1 MLQKCYDLQNQ
12 IYDIFQ
18 FLQSDRK
25 KHLFSQ
31 KEKKE
36 QIINQITSYK
46 PISKHTYFSNINQ
59 IFSIIKQDLIKK
71 DYLDYINKPNYTF
84 LHNINELEIHN
95 KNINELE
102 IHNKNI
108 NELEIHN
115 KNINELELYN
125 LVSLDNCIKND
136 FMDEFIKK
144 ILELEDIKFYT
155 LLKKIKENYLF
166 LFHINYDFLSSGIQ
180 TKYTNQSYLYYNNL
194 LENTLVPEEIKF
206 MINNILLEVN
216 NYNNPNYINLVEL
229 QKQHKNFISLEHKLK
244 LDLKEYISEINSLKS
259 LIKEVTIGVILK
271 DTNKFF
277 IKNLEKNYTELLQI
291 IEMYKYENKIQD
303 YLDKKAKLTHI
314 INDFYK
320 QILDQKKYISY
331 YQDNINE
338 NEGEL
343 SKIKEY
349 NYSIRELTNQT
360 IVTQN
365 IEKQNYNPLKNNITN
380 KYYDEI
386 IIKSVKIKNEIKEV
400 NTKID
405 EIKSKQNAILHK
417 RDNLVENKKNEKKNI
432 VIRKRYQKVIDSYQT
447 EIENLEQKLNKLN
460 QNLEDNNY
468 LYKNKEPEIVIHKEE
483 NKELLELKKLL
494 NKTKIDKYNEKIS
507 IEDTIKENNTYIL
520 EYTKLLKNLESKHKK
535 EICKLNL
542 LNNEYQKIFTQYEEY
557 FKQKENLEKTKE
569 IFIIL
574 DEIKKRFLLNR
585 KVFMEYINSYLDI
598 NVNDIN
604 VNINYN
610 VNDINVNINDI
621 NVNIN
626 DKTKEESFSAKLQ
639 SSIILVLKLQEII
652 TINKVFSQNNLDF
665 KYDIYNLNLLSMIDE
680 ERSRNNKNISNHI
693 NLNEYNK
700 ISYNIL
706 NNSINKME
714 IKDMSIDLK
723 KMIYILQ

>member
-1 MLQKCYDLQNQ
+1 M
-12 IYDIFQ
+12 
-18 FLQSDRK
+18 
-25 KHLFSQ
+25 
-31 KEKKE
+31 
-36 QIINQITSYK
+36 
-46 PISKHTYFSNINQ
+46 
-59 IFSIIKQDLIKK
+59 
-71 DYLDYINKPNYTF
+71 
-84 LHNINELEIHN
+84 EIHN

-108 NELEIHN
+108 NELKIHN

-144 ILELEDIKFYT
+144 ILEFEDIKFYT

-166 LFHINYDFLSSGIQ
+166 LFHINYDFISSGIQ
-180 TKYTNQSYLYYNNL
+180 TKYTDQSYLYYRNEENN
-194 LENTLVPEEIKF
+194 LVPEEIKF

-229 QKQHKNFISLEHKLK
+229 YSQHKNFIVLENKLK

-259 LIKEVTIGVILK
+259 LIKEVTIDVILK
-271 DTNKFF
+271 DTNNFF
-277 IKNLEKNYTELLQI
+277 IKNLEQNYTELLQI

-331 YQDNINE
+331 YQNNINE

-343 SKIKEY
+343 VNLKEY

-386 IIKSVKIKNEIKEV
+386 IIKSVKIKNDIKEV

-447 EIENLEQKLNKLN
+447 EIENLEQELNKLN
-460 QNLEDNNY
+460 QKLEDNNY

-520 EYTKLLKNLESKHKK
+520 EYTKLLKNLESKHKN
-535 EICKLNL
+535 EISNLNL
-542 LNNEYQKIFTQYEEY
+542 LNNEYQKIFSQYNNY

-574 DEIKKRFLLNR
+574 EEIKNKFLLNR
-585 KVFMEYINSYLDI
+585 KVFMEYINSYLEDYI
-598 NVNDIN
+598 NDK
-604 VNINYN
+604 
-610 VNDINVNINDI
+610 NVNIND
-621 NVNIN
+621 NVNN
-626 DKTKEESFSAKLQ
+626 NKTKEESFSAKLQ
-639 SSIILVLKLQEII
+639 SSIMLVLKLQEII
-652 TINKVFSQNNLDF
+652 TINRVFSKNNLDF

-680 ERSRNNKNISNHI
+680 ERSINNKNSSSHI
-693 NLNEYNK
+693 NFNEYNK

>member
-1 MLQKCYDLQNQ
+1 
-12 IYDIFQ
+12 
-18 FLQSDRK
+18 
-25 KHLFSQ
+25 
-31 KEKKE
+31 
-36 QIINQITSYK
+36 
-46 PISKHTYFSNINQ
+46 
-59 IFSIIKQDLIKK
+59 
-71 DYLDYINKPNYTF
+71 
-84 LHNINELEIHN
+84 
-95 KNINELE
+95 
-102 IHNKNI
+102 
-108 NELEIHN
+108 
-115 KNINELELYN
+115 
-125 LVSLDNCIKND
+125 
-136 FMDEFIKK
+136 MDEFIKK
-144 ILELEDIKFYT
+144 ILEFEDIKFYI

-166 LFHINYDFLSSGIQ
+166 LFHINYDFLSSSIQ
-180 TKYTNQSYLYYNNL
+180 TKYTDQSYLYYNNL
-194 LENTLVPEEIKF
+194 LEENNLVPKKIKF

-229 QKQHKNFISLEHKLK
+229 YSQHKNFIVLENKLK
-244 LDLKEYISEINSLKS
+244 LDIIKYISEINSLKS
-259 LIKEVTIGVILK
+259 LIKEVTIDVILK
-271 DTNKFF
+271 DTNNFF

-303 YLDKKAKLTHI
+303 YLDKKAKLTHS

-343 SKIKEY
+343 SKLKEY

-386 IIKSVKIKNEIKEV
+386 IIKSVKIKNEIKDV

-405 EIKSKQNAILHK
+405 EIKSKQNTILHK

-432 VIRKRYQKVIDSYQT
+432 VIRKRYQKVIDSYQS
-447 EIENLEQKLNKLN
+447 EIENLEQELNKLN
-460 QNLEDNNY
+460 QKLEDNNY

-520 EYTKLLKNLESKHKK
+520 EYTKLLKNLESKHKN
-535 EICKLNL
+535 EISKLNL
-542 LNNEYQKIFTQYEEY
+542 LNNEYQKIFNQYNNY

-574 DEIKKRFLLNR
+574 EKIKNRFLLNR
-585 KVFMEYINSYLDI
+585 KGFMEYINSYLENYINDI
-598 NVNDIN
+598 NVNINDNVNDIN
-604 VNINYN
+604 VNINN
-610 VNDINVNINDI
+610 
-621 NVNIN
+621 
-626 DKTKEESFSAKLQ
+626 KTKEESFSAKLQ

-680 ERSRNNKNISNHI
+680 ERSRNNKNSLSHI
-693 NLNEYNK
+693 NFNEYND

>member
-18 FLQSDRK
+18 CLQSDRK
-25 KHLFSQ
+25 KYLFSQ

-36 QIINQITSYK
+36 QIINQITFYK
-46 PISKHTYFSNINQ
+46 PTSKHTYFSNINQ

-84 LHNINELEIHN
+84 LHN

-108 NELEIHN
+108 NEI
-115 KNINELELYN
+115 NIYN

-166 LFHINYDFLSSGIQ
+166 LFHINYDFLSLGIQ

-194 LENTLVPEEIKF
+194 LEENNLVPKKIKF

-229 QKQHKNFISLEHKLK
+229 HNRHKNFISLEHKLK

-259 LIKEVTIGVILK
+259 LIKEVTIDVILK
-271 DTNKFF
+271 DTNNFF
-277 IKNLEKNYTELLQI
+277 IKNLEQNYTELLQI

-303 YLDKKAKLTHI
+303 YLDKKAKLTHS

-343 SKIKEY
+343 SKLKEY

-432 VIRKRYQKVIDSYQT
+432 VIRKRYQKVIDSYQS
-447 EIENLEQKLNKLN
+447 EIENLEQELNKLN
-460 QNLEDNNY
+460 QKLEDNNY

-520 EYTKLLKNLESKHKK
+520 EYTKLLKNLESKHKN
-535 EICKLNL
+535 EISKLNL
-542 LNNEYQKIFTQYEEY
+542 LNNEYQKIFNQYNNY

-574 DEIKKRFLLNR
+574 EKIKNKFLLNR
-585 KVFMEYINSYLDI
+585 KVFMEYINSYLEDYINVNVNDI

-604 VNINYN
+604 VNINDN
-610 VNDINVNINDI
+610 VNDINVNIN
-621 NVNIN
+621 N
-626 DKTKEESFSAKLQ
+626 KTKEKSFSAKLQ

-680 ERSRNNKNISNHI
+680 ERSRNNKNSLSHI
-693 NLNEYNK
+693 NFNEYND

>member
-84 LHNINELEIHN
+84 LHN

-125 LVSLDNCIKND
+125 LVSLNNCIKND

-216 NYNNPNYINLVEL
+216 NYNNPNYNKLVEL
-229 QKQHKNFISLEHKLK
+229 HSQHKNFILQEKKLK
-244 LDLKEYISEINSLKS
+244 LDLIEYISEINSLKS
-259 LIKEVTIGVILK
+259 LQKEVTIDVILK
-271 DTNKFF
+271 DTNNFF

-400 NTKID
+400 NTKIE

-542 LNNEYQKIFTQYEEY
+542 LNNEYQKIFNQYNNY

-574 DEIKKRFLLNR
+574 EEIKKRFLLNR
-585 KVFMEYINSYLDI
+585 NFFMEYINSYLDI
-598 NVNDIN
+598 NVNVN
-604 VNINYN
+604 VN
-610 VNDINVNINDI
+610 INVNIND
-621 NVNIN
+621 NVNDIN
-626 DKTKEESFSAKLQ
+626 DIIKTKEESFSAKLQ
-639 SSIILVLKLQEII
+639 SSIMLVLKLQEII
-652 TINKVFSQNNLDF
+652 TINKVFSQNTLDF

-680 ERSRNNKNISNHI
+680 ERSRNNKNSSSHI
-693 NLNEYNK
+693 NFNEYNK

>member
-84 LHNINELEIHN
+84 LH
-95 KNINELE
+95 
-102 IHNKNI
+102 NI

-447 EIENLEQKLNKLN
+447 EIENLEQKLNKL
-460 QNLEDNNY
+460 
-468 LYKNKEPEIVIHKEE
+468 I
-483 NKELLELKKLL
+483 
-494 NKTKIDKYNEKIS
+494 KI
-507 IEDTIKENNTYIL
+507 
-520 EYTKLLKNLESKHKK
+520 
-535 EICKLNL
+535 
-542 LNNEYQKIFTQYEEY
+542 
-557 FKQKENLEKTKE
+557 
-569 IFIIL
+569 
-574 DEIKKRFLLNR
+574 
-585 KVFMEYINSYLDI
+585 
-598 NVNDIN
+598 
-604 VNINYN
+604 
-610 VNDINVNINDI
+610 
-621 NVNIN
+621 
-626 DKTKEESFSAKLQ
+626 
-639 SSIILVLKLQEII
+639 
-652 TINKVFSQNNLDF
+652 
-665 KYDIYNLNLLSMIDE
+665 
-680 ERSRNNKNISNHI
+680 
-693 NLNEYNK
+693 
-700 ISYNIL
+700 
-706 NNSINKME
+706 
-714 IKDMSIDLK
+714 
-723 KMIYILQ
+723 

>member
-18 FLQSDRK
+18 FLQKDRK

-46 PISKHTYFSNINQ
+46 PTSKYTYFSNINQ

-84 LHNINELEIHN
+84 LH
-95 KNINELE
+95 
-102 IHNKNI
+102 KNI

-194 LENTLVPEEIKF
+194 LEENNLVPKKIKF

-216 NYNNPNYINLVEL
+216 NYNNPNYNKLVEL
-229 QKQHKNFISLEHKLK
+229 HSQHKNFILQEKKLK
-244 LDLKEYISEINSLKS
+244 LDLIEYISEINSLKS
-259 LIKEVTIGVILK
+259 LQKEVTIDVILK
-271 DTNKFF
+271 DTNNFF
-277 IKNLEKNYTELLQI
+277 IKNLEQNYTELLQI

-303 YLDKKAKLTHI
+303 YLDKKAKLTHT

-331 YQDNINE
+331 YQNNINE

-343 SKIKEY
+343 SKLKEY

-365 IEKQNYNPLKNNITN
+365 MEKQNYNPLKNNITK

-400 NTKID
+400 NTKIE
-405 EIKSKQNAILHK
+405 EIKSKQNAIFHK

-432 VIRKRYQKVIDSYQT
+432 VIRKRYQKVIDSYQS
-447 EIENLEQKLNKLN
+447 EIENLEQELNKLN
-460 QNLEDNNY
+460 QKLEDNNY

-520 EYTKLLKNLESKHKK
+520 EYTKLLKNLESNYKN
-535 EICKLNL
+535 EISNLNL
-542 LNNEYQKIFTQYEEY
+542 LNNEYQKIFTQYNNF

-574 DEIKKRFLLNR
+574 EEIKNKFLLNR
-585 KVFMEYINSYLDI
+585 KGFMEYINSYLE
-598 NVNDIN
+598 
-604 VNINYN
+604 NY
-610 VNDINVNINDI
+610 VNDINVNIND
-621 NVNIN
+621 NIN
-626 DKTKEESFSAKLQ
+626 NKTKEESFSAKLL
-639 SSIILVLKLQEII
+639 SSIMLVLKLQEII

-680 ERSRNNKNISNHI
+680 ERSANLVNSSNNI
-693 NLNEYNK
+693 NLNEYNE

>member
-84 LHNINELEIHN
+84 LHN

-108 NELEIHN
+108 NEI
-115 KNINELELYN
+115 NIYN
-125 LVSLDNCIKND
+125 LVSIDNCIKND

-144 ILELEDIKFYT
+144 ILEFEDVKFYT

-166 LFHINYDFLSSGIQ
+166 LFHINYDFLSSSIQ
-180 TKYTNQSYLYYNNL
+180 TKYTDQSYLYYNNL
-194 LENTLVPEEIKF
+194 LEENNLVPKKIKF
-206 MINNILLEVN
+206 MTNNILLQVN

-229 QKQHKNFISLEHKLK
+229 YSQHKNFISLEHKLK

-259 LIKEVTIGVILK
+259 LIKEVTIDVILK
-271 DTNKFF
+271 DTNNFF

-291 IEMYKYENKIQD
+291 IETYKYENKIQD
-303 YLDKKAKLTHI
+303 YLDKKGKLTHA
-314 INDFYK
+314 INNFYK
-320 QILDQKKYISY
+320 QIIDQNKYISY
-331 YQDNINE
+331 YQNNINE

-343 SKIKEY
+343 SKLKEY
-349 NYSIRELTNQT
+349 NYSIRELDNQT

-405 EIKSKQNAILHK
+405 EIKSKQITILHK

-432 VIRKRYQKVIDSYQT
+432 VIRKRYQKVIDRYQT
-447 EIENLEQKLNKLN
+447 EIENLEQELNKLN
-460 QNLEDNNY
+460 QKLEDNNY

-494 NKTKIDKYNEKIS
+494 NKTKKDKYNEKIS
-507 IEDTIKENNTYIL
+507 IEYTIKENNTYIL
-520 EYTKLLKNLESKHKK
+520 EYTKLLKNLESKHKN
-535 EICKLNL
+535 EISKLNL

-557 FKQKENLEKTKE
+557 FKQKENLEKTKKL
-569 IFIIL
+569 FIIL
-574 DEIKKRFLLNR
+574 EKIKKRFLLNR
-585 KVFMEYINSYLDI
+585 KVFMEYINNYLEDYI
-598 NVNDIN
+598 
-604 VNINYN
+604 NINFN
-610 VNDINVNINDI
+610 NINDI
-621 NVNIN
+621 NVNKI
-626 DKTKEESFSAKLQ
+626 KEESFSAKLK
-639 SSIILVLKLQEII
+639 SSIMLVLKLQEII

-665 KYDIYNLNLLSMIDE
+665 KYDIYNLNLLSMIDK
-680 ERSRNNKNISNHI
+680 ERSRNNNNSSNHI
-693 NLNEYNK
+693 NLNEYNE

>member
-36 QIINQITSYK
+36 QINNQITSYK
-46 PISKHTYFSNINQ
+46 PKLKHTYFSNINQ

-84 LHNINELEIHN
+84 L
-95 KNINELE
+95 
-102 IHNKNI
+102 HNKNI

-144 ILELEDIKFYT
+144 ILEFEDIKFYI

-166 LFHINYDFLSSGIQ
+166 LFHINYDFLSSSIQ
-180 TKYTNQSYLYYNNL
+180 TKYTDQSYLYYNNL
-194 LENTLVPEEIKF
+194 LEENNLVPEEIKF

-229 QKQHKNFISLEHKLK
+229 YSQHKNFISHENNLK
-244 LDLKEYISEINSLKS
+244 LDLKEYISKINSLKS
-259 LIKEVTIGVILK
+259 LIKEVTIDVILK
-271 DTNKFF
+271 DTNNFF

-343 SKIKEY
+343 SKLKEY

-432 VIRKRYQKVIDSYQT
+432 VIRKRYQKVIDSYQS
-447 EIENLEQKLNKLN
+447 EIENLEQELNKLN
-460 QNLEDNNY
+460 QKLEDNNY

-520 EYTKLLKNLESKHKK
+520 EYTKLLKNLESKHKN
-535 EICKLNL
+535 EISKLNL
-542 LNNEYQKIFTQYEEY
+542 LNNEYQKIFNQYNNY

-574 DEIKKRFLLNR
+574 EKIKNRFLLNR
-585 KVFMEYINSYLDI
+585 KVFMEYINSYLEDYI

-604 VNINYN
+604 VNINDN
-610 VNDINVNINDI
+610 VNDINVNIN
-621 NVNIN
+621 N
-626 DKTKEESFSAKLQ
+626 KTKEESFSAKLQ

-680 ERSRNNKNISNHI
+680 ERSRNNKNSLSHI
-693 NLNEYNK
+693 NFNEYND

>member
-84 LHNINELEIHN
+84 LHN
-95 KNINELE
+95 
-102 IHNKNI
+102 KNI

-125 LVSLDNCIKND
+125 LVSLNNCIKND

-216 NYNNPNYINLVEL
+216 NYNNPNYNKLVEL
-229 QKQHKNFISLEHKLK
+229 HSQHKNFILQEKKLK
-244 LDLKEYISEINSLKS
+244 LDLIEYISEINSLKS
-259 LIKEVTIGVILK
+259 LQKEVTIDVILK
-271 DTNKFF
+271 DTNNFF

-400 NTKID
+400 NTKIE

-542 LNNEYQKIFTQYEEY
+542 LNNEYQKIFNQYNNY

-574 DEIKKRFLLNR
+574 EEIKKRFLLNR
-585 KVFMEYINSYLDI
+585 NFFMEYINSYLDI
-598 NVNDIN
+598 NVNVN
-604 VNINYN
+604 VN
-610 VNDINVNINDI
+610 INVNIND
-621 NVNIN
+621 NVNDIN
-626 DKTKEESFSAKLQ
+626 DIIKTKEESFSAKLQ
-639 SSIILVLKLQEII
+639 SSIMLVLKLQEII
-652 TINKVFSQNNLDF
+652 TINKVFSQNTLDF

-680 ERSRNNKNISNHI
+680 ERSRNNKNSSSHI
-693 NLNEYNK
+693 NFNEYNK